1 MIMIIFD
8 IHNFGMRPIFCIQ
21 QTRFSRRFIY
31 VKHIPAR
38 RRMAHIGR
46 IVENIGIL
54 QLGRGDVVSIGAQR
68 RDNKASGQ
76 RQAGY

>member
-1 MIMIIFD
+1 M
-8 IHNFGMRPIFCIQ
+8 
-21 QTRFSRRFIY
+21 TR
-31 VKHIPAR
+31 
-38 RRMAHIGR
+38 IGR

-54 QLGRGDVVSIGAQR
+54 ELGRGDVGSIGAQR

>member
-1 MIMIIFD
+1 M
-8 IHNFGMRPIFCIQ
+8 
-21 QTRFSRRFIY
+21 TR
-31 VKHIPAR
+31 
-38 RRMAHIGR
+38 IGR

-54 QLGRGDVVSIGAQR
+54 ELGRGNVGGIDAQR

>member
-1 MIMIIFD
+1 MRIIIFD
-8 IHNFGMRPIFCIQ
+8 IRNFGMRPIFCIQ
-21 QTRFSRRFIY
+21 QARFSCRFVYIQ
-31 VKHIPAR
+31 HIPAR
-38 RRMAHIGR
+38 RRMTRIGR

-54 QLGRGDVVSIGAQR
+54 ELGRGNVGGIDAQR